1 MLCYRRLLQRV
12 CFLETLLFMILPFSV
27 RRDWKHQGLQAE
39 LAKAQGLPLPS
50 TPLTATTSSRDHR
63 QVQRELDASQRELQ
77 LVTIQA
83 KDQAEQLEHDR
94 SMQQNLL
101 LGKHRASMERKSV
114 QHLVY
119 VGVEG
124 VVVVA
129 GVVGWAVEK
138 MGTDNPSTMQRSIIF
153 SPGTWFSSI

>member
-1 MLCYRRLLQRV
+1 
-12 CFLETLLFMILPFSV
+12 MILPFSV

-50 TPLTATTSSRDHR
+50 TPLPSTSSRDQR

-101 LGKHRASMERKSV
+101 LGKHRLYGEEISSAFGLRSSRS
-114 QHLVY
+114 
-119 VGVEG
+119 GRSRRS
-124 VVVVA
+124 
-129 GVVGWAVEK
+129 
-138 MGTDNPSTMQRSIIF
+138 STSRSR
-153 SPGTWFSSI
+153 SRSRSSSSSSSSTSSSSSSSISRSCRRRSAKKGHR